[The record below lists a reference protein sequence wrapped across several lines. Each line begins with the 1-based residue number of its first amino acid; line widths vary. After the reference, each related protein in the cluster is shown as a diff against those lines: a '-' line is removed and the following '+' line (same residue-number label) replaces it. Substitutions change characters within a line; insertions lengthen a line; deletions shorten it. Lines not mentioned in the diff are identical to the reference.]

1 MAKYLI
7 NEEYDVQ
14 EAGAAKT
21 FGKGERRR
29 DYADPW
35 RETGNV
41 VLIGL
46 PGSGRAE
53 LARLLADRMGK
64 PVLIPSEAQAAA
76 EALQGLGA
84 IIVLDD
90 RLVDDPGVQPLIH
103 GAGKVFYLMA
113 DTRLLSDRVAGRG
126 GVEGEEAA
134 EDLWRQLSARL
145 AEVEPVFYGVLHFI
159 LQGAQ
164 SPEDLVGD
172 ALEKIGY

>member
-1 MAKYLI
+1 MVKYLI
-7 NEEYDVQ
+7 NEEYDVKD
-14 EAGAAKT
+14 AGAAKG
-21 FGKGERRR
+21 FARGERRE

-53 LARLLADRMGK
+53 LARLLAARTDK
-64 PVLIPSEAQAAA
+64 PVLTPPDAKGAA
-76 EALQGLGA
+76 EVLQARGA
-84 IIVLDD
+84 IIVLEDS
-90 RLVDDPGVQPLIH
+90 LVDDPAVQPLIH

-113 DTRLLSDRVAGRG
+113 DTRLLSGRVAGR
-126 GVEGEEAA
+126 EGLEDTEE
-134 EDLWRQLSARL
+134 LWRRLSARL
-145 AEVEPVFYGVLHFI
+145 AQVEPTFYGVLHFI

-164 SPEDLVGD
+164 SPEELVDD

>member
-7 NEEYDVQ
+7 NEAYEV
-14 EAGAAKT
+14 EESGAAKG
-21 FGKGERRR
+21 FARGERRG

-41 VLIGL
+41 ILIGL

-53 LARLLADRMGK
+53 LAGLLAERTGQPALAPRDAG
-64 PVLIPSEAQAAA
+64 AAV
-76 EALQGLGA
+76 EALKGRGA
-84 IIVLDD
+84 IVVLED
-90 RLVDDPGVQPLIH
+90 RLVDHPEVRPLIH

-113 DTRLLSDRVAGRG
+113 DTRLLSGRV
-126 GVEGEEAA
+126 
-134 EDLWRQLSARL
+134 

-164 SPEDLVGD
+164 SPEELVDD

>member
-1 MAKYLI
+1 MSKYLI
-7 NEEYDVQ
+7 NEKYDV
-14 EAGAAKT
+14 EDAGAAKG
-21 FGKGERRR
+21 FVRGERRE

-53 LARLLADRMGK
+53 LARLLSGRTDK
-64 PVLIPSEAQAAA
+64 PVLAPPDARAAA
-76 EALQGLGA
+76 EALRGRGA
-84 IIVLDD
+84 IIALEDG
-90 RLVDDPGVQPLIH
+90 LVDDPEVQPLIH

-113 DTRLLSDRVAGRG
+113 DTRLLSGRVAERDGLG
-126 GVEGEEAA
+126 DAEE
-134 EDLWRQLSARL
+134 LWRRLSARL
-145 AEVEPVFYGVLHFI
+145 AEVEPTFYGVLHFI

-164 SPEDLVGD
+164 SPEELVDD